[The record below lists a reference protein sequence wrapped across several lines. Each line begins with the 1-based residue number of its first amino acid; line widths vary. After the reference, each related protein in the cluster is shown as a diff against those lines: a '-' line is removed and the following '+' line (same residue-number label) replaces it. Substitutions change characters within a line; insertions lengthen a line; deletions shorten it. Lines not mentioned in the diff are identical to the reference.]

1 MNIQNMKYILELAN
15 QGSVS
20 SAAKSLYISQPYL
33 SKILQETENTYG
45 ITIFRRDKKGLTPT
59 ESGVTFLAL
68 AQKIVSEAEEMDRR
82 MQSIQDVRF
91 FQFSSCCSSHI
102 AEAFLS
108 LYQAHA
114 EECLRIFYRESDNY
128 SVIQDVS
135 SNASELGFLIFSNSN
150 QQAYKALMH
159 NHGLFYQ
166 KLCDMR
172 LHLIVRVG
180 HPLSRLNRPVELE
193 DILPYN
199 FVLYPSR
206 VLTDSCANG
215 FSQYEYA
222 IQSLAWKK
230 IKQIIYVFSRAAY
243 HDIILRTDALSFGFQ
258 PVKNQEISRG
268 LVSLPLSLPLIQ
280 SLQGDADS
288 SMYYVC
294 ANPDT
299 LSSLSKEFI
308 SLLQQ
313 MDS

>member
-1 MNIQNMKYILELAN
+1 
-15 QGSVS
+15 
-20 SAAKSLYISQPYL
+20 
-33 SKILQETENTYG
+33 
-45 ITIFRRDKKGLTPT
+45 
-59 ESGVTFLAL
+59 
-68 AQKIVSEAEEMDRR
+68 
-82 MQSIQDVRF
+82 
-91 FQFSSCCSSHI
+91 
-102 AEAFLS
+102 
-108 LYQAHA
+108 
-114 EECLRIFYRESDNY
+114 
-128 SVIQDVS
+128 
-135 SNASELGFLIFSNSN
+135 
-150 QQAYKALMH
+150 MH

-172 LHLIVRVG
+172 LHLIVRVC

-308 SLLQQ
+308 RLLQQ
-313 MDS
+313 MD